1 MSNIISGTSYYQ
13 GHTSLSVTSLTFTSS
28 GTSWLETEEETV
40 KRVRKEIRELREKKI
55 KRISGSEADT
65 EQVVTDTG

>member
-65 EQVVTDTG
+65 EQVETDTG